1 MGAVTS
7 PVEPSGAVPDPQEPA
22 LRVSAQRVLALWCPD
37 WPASAA
43 AADSNL
49 APDAPVAVLHANR
62 VVACSASARRSG
74 VRRGMRKRQAQAA
87 CPEMVLAGA
96 DAGRDGQQYE
106 PIVAAVMEV
115 VPVVEV
121 LRPGLLV
128 IPLTMSLCRH
138 LGDEQVIAERLTD
151 VVGSCGAE
159 ALAGIADEMFTAVL
173 AARRGQCVEP
183 GGDAAWL
190 APLPVAELA
199 VEPCFGG
206 PERAELV
213 DLLRRLG
220 ITTIGVFAGFPI
232 RDVATRFNADA
243 VAAHRLANAAP
254 ARGPVGGRIEEDLV
268 IEYDCDPQIDRVDAA
283 AFVGRRL
290 ADELHRRL
298 AAVSMSCTRLT
309 VEAVTELGQRHSR
322 TWRAVTPLTADDMAC
337 RIRWQLDGW
346 LTGGRTTRDH
356 RTDVR
361 RPDSPIAL
369 LRIDPVEVI
378 DSGTL
383 HYTLSG
389 YGLPESE
396 MDSERARTALA
407 RVQGLLGGD
416 AVKIPV
422 LSGGRGPADRIRL
435 VTLGEDPVPQGDP
448 LAPWPGRLPQPAPAT
463 MTEVA
468 VAVLDPEGDPVRV
481 SARGAFSAEPALV
494 VGSRKWS
501 VRWWA
506 GPWPT
511 GLDADGTEVSARAQI
526 LLDDSRALLLHYR
539 EGSWTIEGI
548 YE

>member
-7 PVEPSGAVPDPQEPA
+7 PVEPAHAVPAPHAPI
-22 LRVSAQRVLALWCPD
+22 RRVLALWCPD

-43 AADSNL
+43 AAESDL
-49 APDAPVAVLHANR
+49 APDVPVAVLHANR

-96 DAGRDGQQYE
+96 DADRDGQQYE

-199 VEPCFGG
+199 VEPCFGE
-206 PERAELV
+206 PERVELV

-220 ITTIGVFAGFPI
+220 ITTIGAFAGFPI
-232 RDVATRFNADA
+232 RDVATRFTADA
-243 VAAHRLANAAP
+243 VAAHRLANAVP

-268 IEYDCDPQIDRVDAA
+268 IEYDCDPPIDRVDAA

-346 LTGGRTTRDH
+346 LTGGRTTH
-356 RTDVR
+356 AS

-378 DSGTL
+378 DSGAL

-389 YGLPESE
+389 HGLPESE

-422 LSGGRGPADRIRL
+422 LSGGRGPAERVRL
-435 VTLGEDPVPQGDP
+435 VTLGEEPVPQGDP
-448 LAPWPGRLPQPAPAT
+448 LAPWPGRLPQPTPAT
-463 MTEVA
+463 MVEAA
-468 VAVLDPEGDPVRV
+468 VAVLDPDGDPVRV

-494 VGSRKWS
+494 IGPRKWS

-511 GLDADGTEVSARAQI
+511 GLDADGTDISARAQV

-539 EGSWTIEGI
+539 TGTWIVEGV